1 MLTIVLKWSRKFT
14 EDIPISEKLD
24 LPRAIKYHIII
35 LSDKLIQ
42 LLLQP
47 CKILHEILHTEE
59 EAAIGSK
66 FHFLHNFLESDEILD
81 VYLEVLIPTSHLYE
95 LY

>member
-1 MLTIVLKWSRKFT
+1 
-14 EDIPISEKLD
+14 
-24 LPRAIKYHIII
+24 
-35 LSDKLIQ
+35 
-42 LLLQP
+42 
-47 CKILHEILHTEE
+47 LHEILHTEE
-59 EAAIGSK
+59 EAAIGSE